1 MILKL
6 VGIIGIVI
14 LWEAVG
20 IAIMG
25 LLLSENDRP
34 IWLKMIIAFTW
45 PCYLLGLGLQEVM
58 SDLWDFV
65 KSYLEY

>member
-25 LLLSENDRP
+25 LLLSEKDRP

-45 PCYLLGLGLQEVM
+45 TGYLLGLGLQEVM
-58 SDLWDFV
+58 SDLWNFV

>member
-1 MILKL
+1 
-6 VGIIGIVI
+6 
-14 LWEAVG
+14 
-20 IAIMG
+20 MG

-58 SDLWDFV
+58 FDLWDFV